1 MIDTVVPL
9 TVAVTQPLAS
19 ELLSARSVP
28 LLFVTVTLLVPDA
41 AVKLTNVALTPILG
55 VGVGVF
61 VGLGVGVFV
70 GLGVGVFVGLGVGV
84 FVGLGVGVAVGAALW
99 VTVILIDWP
108 LPVSV
113 IST

>member
-28 LLFVTVTLLVPDA
+28 LLFVTVTLLVPDV
-41 AVKLTNVALTPILG
+41 AVKLTNVALTLIFG
-55 VGVGVF
+55 V
-61 VGLGVGVFV
+61 
-70 GLGVGVFVGLGVGV
+70 GVGV

-99 VTVILIDWP
+99 VTVILM
-108 LPVSV
+108 V
-113 IST
+113 